1 MAAATSSMAQS
12 RSNGETG
19 LRLDIGWLRRI
30 LAWEFRGTGNSVLD
44 ALIKER
50 FGTEGWQGFSVEQCR
65 KSLTAYLR
73 NKCFSLV
80 WCCPKYPNLIS
91 SETFDFR
98 TLHWQLLLFLC
109 SYSGLLKEVEF
120 LSKEKLELQCQA
132 EKDHSNLRSQMKVLE
147 VELEEQLHSNQD
159 LATQLLEVAE
169 LKQQIE
175 VLEKQ
180 LKNQRQFMDVSKRP

>member
-1 MAAATSSMAQS
+1 M
-12 RSNGETG
+12 
-19 LRLDIGWLRRI
+19 LFKI
-30 LAWEFRGTGNSVLD
+30 
-44 ALIKER
+44 
-50 FGTEGWQGFSVEQCR
+50 
-65 KSLTAYLR
+65 
-73 NKCFSLV
+73 
-80 WCCPKYPNLIS
+80 PKFNL
-91 SETFDFR
+91 EAFDFC
-98 TLHWQLLLFLC
+98 TLHWQLLLFLF

-180 LKNQRQFMDVSKRP
+180 LKNQRQFMDVSKRPHFHGFGGDKFSSWFETWKAVPKMGYFQFWLKLRLWYSSLIKEKKS